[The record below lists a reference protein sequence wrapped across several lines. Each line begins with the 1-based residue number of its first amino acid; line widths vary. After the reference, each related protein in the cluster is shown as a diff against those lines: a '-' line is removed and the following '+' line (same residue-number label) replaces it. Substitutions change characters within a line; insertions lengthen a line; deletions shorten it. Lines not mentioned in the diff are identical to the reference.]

1 MARRSANIPN
11 SLAQNPRPRRGR
23 TAWLVVMGLLAGI
36 AGGAFAWRMLAPDGE
51 PVQRGPVADA
61 QPQDLVVPTE
71 PVEISTR
78 MRPGEWTE
86 ESLQEHLEDYKQQIR
101 DMGASESQIIAEV
114 ERTEGGAAK
123 VVVRWDRSA

>member
-11 SLAQNPRPRRGR
+11 SLAQHPRPRRGR

-51 PVQRGPVADA
+51 PVRRGPVADT

>member
-1 MARRSANIPN
+1 M
-11 SLAQNPRPRRGR
+11 AQNPAPRRGR

-51 PVQRGPVADA
+51 PIRREPVEDP

-114 ERTEGGAAK
+114 ERTEEGAAK